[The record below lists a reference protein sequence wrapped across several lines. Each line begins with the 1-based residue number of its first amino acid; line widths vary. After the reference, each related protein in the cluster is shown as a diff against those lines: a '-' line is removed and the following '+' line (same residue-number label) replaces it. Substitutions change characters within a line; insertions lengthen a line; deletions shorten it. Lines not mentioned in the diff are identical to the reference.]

1 MVTLSPVGC
10 SASFR
15 SVSLDILPCICIR
28 GRILPDG
35 VLAVLID
42 VPVRWS
48 ALGRL
53 PHLSV
58 GCELSLSLLWAP
70 GFMYE
75 GICWAV
81 CSWSVPGW
89 HWDRQAG
96 SEGWGFPEKLGG
108 GGVGC

>member
-1 MVTLSPVGC
+1 MVTFSPVGC
-10 SASFR
+10 NASFR
-15 SVSLDILPCICIR
+15 SVSLDILLCICIR

-42 VPVRWS
+42 LPVRWS

-53 PHLSV
+53 LHLSV

-70 GFMYE
+70 GLMYE

-89 HWDRQAG
+89 H
-96 SEGWGFPEKLGG
+96 
-108 GGVGC
+108 